1 MRPRKEREWGIGG
14 RNVPEAPAVAGRRP
28 VKDGDIRQPA
38 RYSASNGDSSTGQWS
53 RLGRISNV
61 PARRPAPHERKDCV
75 SDDPPRSIK
84 GFATSAAADAHAPG
98 RSLSWRSL
106 VVAALVSAG
115 LASAVTYV
123 VVTRLLDR
131 ADQAPPP
138 VAQPPG
144 ADAPGIG
151 GRPMVIE
158 NLPAVLTHPVVEAA
172 WTGYP
177 MQLWPTIEAGSDVLC
192 EAIAQGGE
200 RPEWKKS
207 EYLPDLWE
215 CFSFG
220 DDEAEGYKLF
230 AMVRGADEASAGEI
244 RLKLTIDG
252 MDSTVSQELALA
264 DLAHRVGLALG
275 PLLADALDR
284 TVGGTEGGT
293 ERAYNTEF
301 TVIRDLSG
309 GRGRDVVVTLPERFA
324 TRFAT
329 GSWHPRGPSPP
340 AR

>member
-1 MRPRKEREWGIGG
+1 MSDALPK
-14 RNVPEAPAVAGRRP
+14 
-28 VKDGDIRQPA
+28 
-38 RYSASNGDSSTGQWS
+38 S
-53 RLGRISNV
+53 R
-61 PARRPAPHERKDCV
+61 
-75 SDDPPRSIK
+75 K
-84 GFATSAAADAHAPG
+84 GFATSAAVDAHASG
-98 RSLSWRSL
+98 RHLTWRSL
-106 VVAALVSAG
+106 VVAALFAAG
-115 LASAVTYV
+115 LASVVTYA
-123 VVTRLLDR
+123 VVTRLAERSPLPVTEPPDSTER
-131 ADQAPPP
+131 ADDD
-138 VAQPPG
+138 QP
-144 ADAPGIG
+144 I
-151 GRPMVIE
+151 VIHDLPDVLT
-158 NLPAVLTHPVVEAA
+158 LPAVEAESL
-172 WTGYP
+172 GYP
-177 MQLWPTIEAGSDVLC
+177 LQLWPVLEAGSDVLC

-264 DLAHRVGLALG
+264 DLAHRVGRALG

-309 GRGRDVVVTLPERFA
+309 GRGRDVVVTLPERFG

-329 GSWHPRGPSPP
+329 GSWHPRGPSPT